1 MGKTA
6 RSWNG
11 LPGSAAGA
19 VRKVS
24 PGTYFDYS
32 IRAQRAAARAAMVTQ
47 PRLGAIAI
55 EQRTRVI
62 SPLPRKG
69 AAPPA

>member
-1 MGKTA
+1 
-6 RSWNG
+6 
-11 LPGSAAGA
+11 
-19 VRKVS
+19 VS

-47 PRLGAIAI
+47 PRLGANAI
-55 EQRTRVI
+55 EHRTRVI

-69 AAPPA
+69 AAPSA